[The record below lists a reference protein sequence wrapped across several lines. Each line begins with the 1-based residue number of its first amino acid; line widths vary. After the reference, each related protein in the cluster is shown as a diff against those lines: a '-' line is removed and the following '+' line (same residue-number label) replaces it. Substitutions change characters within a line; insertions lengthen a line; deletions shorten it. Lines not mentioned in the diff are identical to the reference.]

1 MPGDAWSILDT
12 CLTPVGGFL
21 LVRSSVDGVL
31 EVQPDPREGAGDD
44 TGAGAKLGAGARGV
58 ANGR

>member
-1 MPGDAWSILDT
+1 MPADAWSILDT

-31 EVQPDPREGAGDD
+31 EVLPDPREAAGEV
-44 TGAGAKLGAGARGV
+44 TGAGA
-58 ANGR
+58 